1 MMAEHKFF
9 VDGEAF
15 DCKNTTALKGLSH
28 ALDKACKGLALIK
41 SKQSMEELAF
51 LAIPD
56 EREDLILA
64 EEACAR
70 IKAQFT
76 DVVILGTGGSSL
88 GAQALVSFVETSTML
103 SNGHPKLHF
112 PDNLSPHVMGRL
124 LEGLNLKKTHFLII
138 SKSGTTAET
147 LAQFFVCLDA
157 IKNIVCARTAQDHF
171 TVIVQPDSNPLR
183 NLANKLNISILDH
196 PIQLGG
202 RFSVFSIVGLLP
214 AMLAGMD
221 VREIRA
227 AAVQYMRNLYSSNN
241 LSQSPVVIGSCFAY
255 VLRQTK
261 NVGISF
267 LMPYDSRLI
276 EFTRWHQQLWAESL
290 GKDGKGLTSVRA
302 VGPLDQHSQ
311 LQLLLDGP
319 EDKFVTIIT
328 ENIKG
333 SGQIINVP
341 EEADKE
347 LAYLN
352 KRTIGDL
359 VHAEALSTLN
369 ILVESRC
376 PVRSIS
382 FESISAYAL
391 GELMMHFM
399 VETSLTA
406 HLFDVNAYTQ
416 PSVEKGK
423 LLTRKYLTEM
433 V

>member
-1 MMAEHKFF
+1 MAEHKFF
-9 VDGEAF
+9 VDGEPF
-15 DCKNTTALKGLSH
+15 NCNDTTALKGLSH
-28 ALDKACKGLALIK
+28 ALDKACEGLSIIK

-51 LAIPD
+51 LSIPY

-70 IKAQFT
+70 IKDQFT

-103 SNGHPKLHF
+103 SNGHPRLHF

-124 LEGLNLKKTHFLII
+124 LEGLNLKKTHFLVI
-138 SKSGTTAET
+138 SKSGATAET

-157 IKNIVCARTAQDHF
+157 IKNIVEAGTTQNHF
-171 TVIVQPDSNPLR
+171 TVIVQPDNNPLR
-183 NLANKLNISILDH
+183 KLANKLNISILEH

-221 VREIRA
+221 VREIRD
-227 AAVQYMRNLYSSNN
+227 AAVQYLDNLYASNN
-241 LSQSPVVIGSCFAY
+241 LSQSPVVIGSCFPY

-276 EFTRWHQQLWAESL
+276 EFTRWHQQLWAESI
-290 GKDGKGLTSVRA
+290 GKDGKGLTPVRA

-328 ENIKG
+328 ENMKG
-333 SGQIINVP
+333 SGQVINVP
-341 EEADKE
+341 EEAGNE
-347 LAYLN
+347 LLYLN
-352 KRTIGDL
+352 NRTIGDL

-369 ILVESRC
+369 ILVESRR

-382 FESISAYAL
+382 FESITAYSL

-399 VETSLTA
+399 VETVLTA
-406 HLFDVNAYTQ
+406 HLFDVNAYNQ
-416 PSVEKGK
+416 PAVEKGK
-423 LLTRKYLTEM
+423 WLTRKFLAEM
-433 V
+433 K